1 MRGYTAMTAQ
11 EVSDF
16 ASSGTLEASDIYAPT
31 RSFLAAHSD
40 LDEEEIEFTLS
51 MVAAE
56 DALEMKSA
64 GTGAACVLAFE
75 IPQELIAESH
85 EMSVSLS
92 GSLSWSE
99 LQCLFEVSADG
110 QELTWFATQEISQ
123 NLPTWLEGS

>member
-1 MRGYTAMTAQ
+1 MRGYAAMTAQ

-16 ASSGTLEASDIYAPT
+16 ASSETLDISDIYAPT
-31 RSFLAAHSD
+31 VSFLAAHSD

-56 DALEMKSA
+56 DAQEMKSA

-75 IPQELIAESH
+75 IPQALISESH

-92 GSLSWSE
+92 GALSWSD

-123 NLPTWLEGS
+123 NLSTWLKQA

>member
-1 MRGYTAMTAQ
+1 MRGYAAMTAQ

-16 ASSGTLEASDIYAPT
+16 ASSQILDISDIYAPGA
-31 RSFLAAHSD
+31 RFLAAHSE
-40 LDEEEIEFTLS
+40 LDEEEVEFALS

-56 DALEMKSA
+56 DALEMRSA
-64 GTGAACVLAFE
+64 GSGAACVLAFE
-75 IPQELIAESH
+75 IPQELITESH

-92 GSLSWSE
+92 GALTWSD

-123 NLPTWLEGS
+123 NLSRWLKQA

>member
-1 MRGYTAMTAQ
+1 MRGYAAMTAQ

-16 ASSGTLEASDIYAPT
+16 ASSETLDISDIYAPT
-31 RSFLAAHSD
+31 VSFLAAHSD
-40 LDEEEIEFTLS
+40 LGEEEIEFTLS

-56 DALEMKSA
+56 DAQEMKSA
-64 GTGAACVLAFE
+64 GTGAACVLALE
-75 IPQELIAESH
+75 IPQSLISESH

-92 GSLSWSE
+92 GALTWSD

-123 NLPTWLEGS
+123 NLSTWLKQA

>member
-1 MRGYTAMTAQ
+1 MRGYAAMTAQ

-31 RSFLAAHSD
+31 ASFLAAHPD

-56 DALEMKSA
+56 DAQEMKSA

-75 IPQELIAESH
+75 IPQELIFESH

-92 GSLSWSE
+92 GSLSWSD

-110 QELTWFATQEISQ
+110 QELTWFATQEILQ
-123 NLPTWLEGS
+123 NLATWLEQS

>member
-1 MRGYTAMTAQ
+1 MRGYAAMTAQ

-16 ASSGTLEASDIYAPT
+16 ASSETLEASDIYAPT
-31 RSFLAAHSD
+31 ASFLAVHSD

-64 GTGAACVLAFE
+64 GSGAACVLAFE
-75 IPQELIAESH
+75 IPQELICESH

-92 GSLSWSE
+92 GSLSWSD

-110 QELTWFATQEISQ
+110 QELTWFATQEILQ
-123 NLPTWLEGS
+123 NLATWLEQS

>member
-1 MRGYTAMTAQ
+1 
-11 EVSDF
+11 
-16 ASSGTLEASDIYAPT
+16 
-31 RSFLAAHSD
+31 
-40 LDEEEIEFTLS
+40 

-64 GTGAACVLAFE
+64 GSGAACVLAFE
-75 IPQELIAESH
+75 IPQELISESH

-92 GSLSWSE
+92 GSLSWND

-123 NLPTWLEGS
+123 NLPTWLEQA

>member
-1 MRGYTAMTAQ
+1 MRGYAAMTAQ

-16 ASSGTLEASDIYAPT
+16 VSSETLEASDIYAPT

-123 NLPTWLEGS
+123 NLPTWLEQS